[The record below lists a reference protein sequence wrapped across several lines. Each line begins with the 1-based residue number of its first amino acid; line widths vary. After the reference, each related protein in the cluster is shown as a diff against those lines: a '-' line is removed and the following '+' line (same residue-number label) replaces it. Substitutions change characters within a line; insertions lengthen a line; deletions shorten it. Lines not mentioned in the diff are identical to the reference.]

1 MAYATSIVYFTV
13 RTFLTFTM
21 LNQENRQG
29 ATSGTYNDEC
39 YLPQD
44 KLNNLRYAIK
54 TICETMDAHNMTYW
68 LDYGTLLGAVRRG
81 DVLPW
86 DGDADISFL
95 RDQEKYVVH
104 EELIKIH
111 SIQSNELQANYK
123 GLSIDYVRWE
133 EIEGSY
139 SGQKQTLLHKYY
151 PSFVLKNE
159 NMLVLWNHELDTFP
173 KAWWPPKYHSATHVP
188 GPTSKYHSATHAT
201 GPTSKYHSATH
212 ATGPTSKYHS
222 ATHATGPTSK
232 YHSATHVP
240 GPTSKYHSATHAN
253 GPTSK

>member
-1 MAYATSIVYFTV
+1 MISSILSSGKRLYFRLST
-13 RTFLTFTM
+13 RRSFITRHPFIFLIFVFIVVTLAVLHFFIIPTAS
-21 LNQENRQG
+21 G
-29 ATSGTYNDEC
+29 AYNDEC

-68 LDYGTLLGAVRRG
+68 LDYGTLVGAVRRG

-111 SIQSNELQANYK
+111 GIQSNGLQANYK

-151 PSFVLKNE
+151 PSSVLKNE

-173 KAWWPPKYHSATHVP
+173 KAWVTPRKRIDFQGSQLAIPNDPHRHLAHRYPTTYWHGFSVP
-188 GPTSKYHSATHAT
+188 FKWKCY
-201 GPTSKYHSATH
+201 
-212 ATGPTSKYHS
+212 
-222 ATHATGPTSK
+222 
-232 YHSATHVP
+232 VP
-240 GPTSKYHSATHAN
+240 CFVMRAN
-253 GPTSK
+253 GCP